1 MQEKSIF
8 DKITTKLLL
17 INLSEKRKREKETA
31 TITMIS
37 QFWDDLSVEMGK
49 KVSTHLL
56 VF

>member
-49 KVSTHLL
+49 KVSTLLL